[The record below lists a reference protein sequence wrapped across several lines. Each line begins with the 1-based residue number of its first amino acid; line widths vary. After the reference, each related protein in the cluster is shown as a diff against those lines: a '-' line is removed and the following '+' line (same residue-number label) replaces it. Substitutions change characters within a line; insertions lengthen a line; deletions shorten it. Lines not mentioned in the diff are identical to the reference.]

1 MRPADWSAAEID
13 RRIGERIGDW
23 PKHIAGDFLKSLFG
37 HSKETLAALARP
49 GPILEDGVQFHP
61 PPEDEVAEDSARVR
75 FPILPKVRAN

>member
-1 MRPADWSAAEID
+1 MGPADWSAAEID

-23 PKHIAGDFLKSLFG
+23 PKHITGDFLKSLFR

-49 GPILEDGVQFHP
+49 GPILEDGVQFRP
-61 PPEDEVAEDSARVR
+61 PPEDEVAKGSARVR